1 MSWLNHDYKCCF
13 LFVLRFENKWQKFQ
27 YKNRNLIFNS
37 CIYINRAIYTITLII
52 LHYNTKNF
60 KNLILFFTYKIFS
73 LSKFYE
79 TFATSRDQL
88 VRFLHERKYAA
99 ISYSVTILRKYSLRQ
114 KLCPRS
120 DNATYIYIYIYRST
134 MF

>member
-1 MSWLNHDYKCCF
+1 MY
-13 LFVLRFENKWQKFQ
+13 
-27 YKNRNLIFNS
+27 
-37 CIYINRAIYTITLII
+37 IYTIM

-114 KLCPRS
+114 KLCPRLEAIMR
-120 DNATYIYIYIYRST
+120 NIYRST

>member
-114 KLCPRS
+114 KLCPRPEAITR
-120 DNATYIYIYIYRST
+120 NIYIYRST

>member
-37 CIYINRAIYTITLII
+37 CIYINRAIYTITLIM

-99 ISYSVTILRKYSLRQ
+99 INYSVTILRKYSLRQ
-114 KLCPRS
+114 KLCPRPEAITR
-120 DNATYIYIYIYRST
+120 NIYIYRST

>member
-99 ISYSVTILRKYSLRQ
+99 INYSVTILRKYSLRQ
-114 KLCPRS
+114 KLCPRPEAITR
-120 DNATYIYIYIYRST
+120 NIYIYRST

>member
-37 CIYINRAIYTITLII
+37 CIYINRAIYTITLIM

-114 KLCPRS
+114 KLCPRPEAITR
-120 DNATYIYIYIYRST
+120 NIYIYRST